1 MSADS
6 QLKAFIDR
14 VLRLK
19 EEQDTIGQDIRDIYG
34 EAKAAGY
41 DKTVMGKLV
50 AYLRKVDKAGASEV
64 EEAEMIF
71 DTYLDAYRRASGFS
85 AIKAGPSRAHAH
97 EEEFDPV
104 TGEILDPKLAHT
116 VVTGMQTETGRAA
129 LIAAVDI
136 MIAHEEAEE
145 HQASDDAPIVPPS
158 PAESEAKEISASSYS
173 RPATLAVPGG
183 EPSIPSSDA
192 GGEKMEGRPAAR
204 PGRPDEQ
211 SAHTDAK
218 SGQATNTNSPETAN
232 ETQERPSTNDEASP
246 EAGPQAE
253 ASPAGTGAGTLAD
266 REGRREGEAVSA
278 DLPTNSEIAS
288 TAQGKVEATSAE
300 RETELD
306 EPAERDCAA
315 ANTGGDHVTAQTS
328 TAATAG
334 ALVRSAP
341 AKSPLRPHCLN
352 PGEQCGGYGTKHCRS
367 CTAAMQ
373 EREVA

>member
-1 MSADS
+1 MSADT

-50 AYLRKVDKAGASEV
+50 AYLRKVGKAGASEV
-64 EEAEMIF
+64 EEQEMIF

-85 AIKAGPSRAHAH
+85 AIKAAPSRAHAH
-97 EEEFDPV
+97 EEEFDPI
-104 TGEILDPKLAHT
+104 TGEFLTD
-116 VVTGMQTETGRAA
+116 
-129 LIAAVDI
+129 
-136 MIAHEEAEE
+136 

-158 PAESEAKEISASSYS
+158 PAESEAEEISASSYS

-218 SGQATNTNSPETAN
+218 SGQATKSNSPETAD
-232 ETQERPSTNDEASP
+232 ETPLADIR
-246 EAGPQAE
+246 AE
-253 ASPAGTGAGTLAD
+253 GREVGTAISLRDPVANVEEGATGAIAAASNDPASRTDEDGERQHSSTVGFAD
-266 REGRREGEAVSA
+266 DCRTGGKEQVAAASA
-278 DLPTNSEIAS
+278 PVGDAAADAHGIPDTNS
-288 TAQGKVEATSAE
+288 TAADQPHA
-300 RETELD
+300 
-306 EPAERDCAA
+306 
-315 ANTGGDHVTAQTS
+315 GGDHVTDDIP